1 MDLEIF
7 QTTFM
12 QRAILGALLLSLLT
26 SLWGVFVVL
35 KKQAFLS
42 DAVAHASILG
52 IALGLYLGIY
62 PLYLAIVIAIIF
74 AIALTYLRNRSIQTN
89 DTLIGI
95 IYSLFFALG
104 LIVLSRTTGVKVD
117 LDSYLFGSLFG
128 ISTEELT
135 MLSILLGISVIYL
148 AKNFKQVLY
157 STFDPENAYL
167 QGINVRKNE
176 YLINIFLSITV
187 IAAITAV
194 GLIMLSA
201 LLLAPAATA
210 RSLAKRFSQVIP
222 MAAIISVLGS
232 ITGLI
237 ISLSFDLPAGA
248 SIVVVLSFIF
258 LLSNIYSAYS
268 HK

>member
-1 MDLEIF
+1 MNLELL
-7 QTTFM
+7 QTTFT

-35 KKQAFLS
+35 RKQAFLS

-62 PLYLAIVIAIIF
+62 PLYLAIVIAVIF

-117 LDSYLFGSLFG
+117 IDSYLFGSIFG
-128 ISTEELT
+128 ISSEELF
-135 MLSILLGISVIYL
+135 MLFLLLGGSALYF
-148 AKNFKQVLY
+148 AKNFKQILY

-167 QGINVRKNE
+167 QGINVKTND

-187 IAAITAV
+187 IAAIKAV
-194 GLIMLSA
+194 GLIMLAA

-210 RSLAKRFSQVIP
+210 RSMAKRFSQVIP
-222 MAAIISVLGS
+222 MAALISVVGS
-232 ITGLI
+232 LTGLLV
-237 ISLSFDLPAGA
+237 SLGFDLPAGA

-258 LLSNIYSAYS
+258 LLSNIYNAYS